1 MIGLKRGALGAR
13 YERDRKE
20 LLALVLRQGFVRS
33 TPERPLYANG
43 GGPAPWMLDT
53 LQFTLTADGASLA
66 ARCLAPL
73 LQSFESRQL
82 ATFGT
87 TAVPLLQACVLAGGP
102 SWRGLLIRKER
113 KPHGAFKLV
122 EGDLD
127 RSQPVVLVDD
137 TLATGESV
145 TRAVEALWEEGLD
158 VEGVVCL
165 VRLGAGG
172 VSRLEERG
180 LRVEAVLDLED
191 DLFPLIPEGASTGP
205 LNPTKWLQWPA
216 LGTAAPEGLHPAAL
230 ARLAL
235 EAYLR
240 DGVMLRAPKTMS
252 VKRDA
257 RGGVYVSLR
266 SRAEVHDRPAR
277 DGYWTFPGEETW
289 PAPEGVV
296 RAAVQTARRFAE
308 DGYGLKGLEQCAV
321 ATTTFGPLVESDV
334 GALDNSKTGLVVR
347 SLLRQRVMGGAL
359 PNMPGIAN
367 TFQQFRHAHT
377 RNAQLFEGEP
387 YVVYQHTVAK
397 DVEPGA
403 EWQSSG
409 VPGRRV
415 PGISEAVLLE
425 VARRA
430 RAHVIGVA
438 RPSKPLRVPEAV
450 QLFVSLYLDGAL
462 AGCAGADLTGAPIDD
477 VLETLAK
484 AVWSDERFS
493 PRRTKGVSIAVGVSV
508 LTKPFKTG
516 VADAEFMS
524 RPFRFGE
531 QCLEVM
537 QGERRALLLPSVP
550 LTHDLTPLQYTYAL
564 VDKAG
569 IEDGDLYWTRLDCDS
584 ALATS
589 SRVTKLQHGL
599 PPPDAKESFRKR
611 RAKLLKLATAYLKA
625 HHRPRGEYAGTYR
638 PFSDRVDDGLDPA
651 RIAFLAWQKSRV
663 GLQREARQD
672 LARLDAERSLPV
684 LSFGLLTRLALGDH
698 GAKVRE
704 TALAILEGIDAHG
717 KFDLGPSAHDA
728 DFDYAPGQALL
739 ALEAA
744 LRLGLIE
751 DTYQIVPKALSWSLR
766 RYRLNHSHGAAPWL
780 MQALVAFDR
789 VDDAAS
795 IAADTLTFQSKLDG
809 AFLTG
814 QQDDC
819 PGCTSVPPLEGLA
832 AVFRARPSPRLRRAL
847 EAGLRFVDSL
857 VCQAKDVPMLP
868 KPERALGGVRQSL
881 VSGQVRQD
889 FVGHLINLLLT
900 LPAKD

>member
-1 MIGLKRGALGAR
+1 M
-13 YERDRKE
+13 
-20 LLALVLRQGFVRS
+20 VLRQGFVRS

-53 LQFTLTADGASLA
+53 LQFTLSADGASLA

-73 LQSFESRQL
+73 LESFESRQL

-87 TAVPLLQACVLAGGP
+87 TAVPLLQACVLTGGP
-102 SWRGLLIRKER
+102 SWRGLLIRKQR

-122 EGDLD
+122 EGSIDC
-127 RSQPVVLVDD
+127 SQPVVLVDD

-145 TRAVEALWEEGLD
+145 NRAIDALWEEGLD

-165 VRLGAGG
+165 VRMGAGG
-172 VSRLEERG
+172 VSKIEERG
-180 LRVEAVLDLED
+180 VRVEAVLDLED

-216 LGTAAPEGLHPAAL
+216 LGPAAPEGLHPAAL

-235 EAYLR
+235 ETYLR
-240 DGVMLRAPKTMS
+240 DGVMVRAPKTMS

-266 SRAEVHDRPAR
+266 SRVEVHDRPAR

-289 PAPEGVV
+289 PAPEGVI
-296 RAAVQTARRFAE
+296 RAAVQTAQRFSEA
-308 DGYGLKGLEQCAV
+308 GYGLRGLEQCAV

-334 GALDNSKTGLVVR
+334 GQLDNSKTGLVVR
-347 SLLRQRVMGGAL
+347 SLLRRRVMGGAL
-359 PNMPGIAN
+359 PNMPGISN
-367 TFQQFRHAHT
+367 TFQEFRHAHT
-377 RNAQLFEGEP
+377 RNAQLFEVEP
-387 YVVYQHTVAK
+387 YAVYQHTVTK

-415 PGISEAVLLE
+415 PPLSDALLCE

-430 RAHVIGVA
+430 RAHVTGRVRA
-438 RPSKPLRVPEAV
+438 SKSLRLPEAV

-462 AGCAGADLTGAPIDD
+462 AGCAGADLGMTPIDD

-484 AVWSDERFS
+484 AVWADERFS
-493 PRRTKGVSIAVGVSV
+493 RGRTKGASIAVGVSV
-508 LTKPFKTG
+508 LTNPFKTG
-516 VADAEFMS
+516 VADVDFMS

-550 LTHDLTPLQYTYAL
+550 LTHDLTALQYTHAL

-569 IEDGDLYWTRLDCDS
+569 IQGGDLYWTRFDCDS

-589 SRVTKLQHGL
+589 STAAKLVHAL
-599 PPPDAKESFRKR
+599 PPADAKESFRSR
-611 RAKLLKLATAYLKA
+611 RTKLLKLATSYLKA

-651 RIAFLAWQKSRV
+651 RIAFLAWQKARV
-663 GLQREARQD
+663 GLRREAAQD
-672 LARLDAERSLPV
+672 LARVEASRSVPV
-684 LSFGLLTRLALGDH
+684 LSFGVLTRLELGDH
-698 GAKVRE
+698 GVKARE
-704 TALAILEGIDAHG
+704 AALAILEAIDAHG
-717 KFDLGPSAHDA
+717 KFDLGDSAHDA

-744 LRLGLIE
+744 LRHGLIE
-751 DTYQIVPKALSWSLR
+751 DTFQIVPKALSWSLR
-766 RYRLNHSHGAAPWL
+766 RYRLNHSHGAGPWL
-780 MQALVAFDR
+780 MQALVAFGR
-789 VDDAAS
+789 VDDAAA
-795 IAADTLTFQSKLDG
+795 IAADTLRFQSKLDG

-832 AVFRARPSPRLRRAL
+832 AVYRVRRTPKLRRAL

-857 VCQAKDVPMLP
+857 VYQAKDVPMLP
-868 KPERALGGVRQSL
+868 KPARALGGVRQSL

-900 LPAKD
+900 MPAKD